1 MFAWTDFGSMTAPPR
16 FGFNAMSSCS
26 IIFFIFGYLIMII
39 KLLLHLASY
48 FFCFIVQ
55 SYLAVV
61 VISES
66 QKFLTKLYKLFVKI
80 LAASVAN
87 KHFCA
92 LFALCCIVLLLLRT
106 D

>member
-1 MFAWTDFGSMTAPPR
+1 MF
-16 FGFNAMSSCS
+16 
-26 IIFFIFGYLIMII
+26 IIIII
-39 KLLLHLASY
+39 KLVLHQASC

-61 VISES
+61 VIS
-66 QKFLTKLYKLFVKI
+66 KFQTKLYKLFVKI
-80 LAASVAN
+80 VAASVAN

-92 LFALCCIVLLLLRT
+92 LFALCCIVLLLLIT